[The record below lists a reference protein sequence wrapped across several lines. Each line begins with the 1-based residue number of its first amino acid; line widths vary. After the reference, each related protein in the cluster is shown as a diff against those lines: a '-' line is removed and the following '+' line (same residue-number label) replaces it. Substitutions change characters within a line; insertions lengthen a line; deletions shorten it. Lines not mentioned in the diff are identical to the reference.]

1 MVHDKRMERRLFSH
15 PSLFCLFGVY
25 LLGVAFGT
33 SLVSETNTVAMVPT
47 YRQSVFSGASWCAVY
62 YGLILLMS
70 RTPGGVLL
78 IPLGIGFRGF
88 IYGTAVSALIQTGTW
103 TKAALVR
110 LCIPAVFYLT
120 GLFYWAALG
129 LSLSVCRIR
138 KQNQRRETMKA
149 FKRGFLF
156 AVISAGVG
164 VLTDLM
170 LNIS

>member
-1 MVHDKRMERRLFSH
+1 MVHKKKMERRLFLH

-25 LLGVAFGT
+25 LLGVALGT
-33 SLVSETNTVAMVPT
+33 SLVSEINAAEISPT
-47 YRQSVFSGASWCAVY
+47 YRQSVFTGAAWSAVY

-70 RTPGGVLL
+70 RTPWGVLL
-78 IPLGIGFRGF
+78 IPLGIGFRGLV
-88 IYGTAVSALIQTGTW
+88 YGTAVSALIQTGTW

-138 KQNQRRETMKA
+138 KQNLHTGKLKE
-149 FKRGFLF
+149 FKCGCLF
-156 AVISAGVG
+156 AVICAVVG